1 MTSLCQDQEYMPLK
15 FIIQYFIDLF
25 LETIKQ
31 LKFQCV
37 KVKWEIYFWDK
48 YKLFT

>member
-1 MTSLCQDQEYMPLK
+1 MPFK

-25 LETIKQ
+25 LETNKQ
-31 LKFQCV
+31 LKFSQCV

-48 YKLFT
+48 YKLLT